1 MIKRYHETELV
12 FNNEYKIYH
21 MHVKEQDK
29 DQTIFIKY
37 TISNQKRKLIC
48 GAPIKAQFIFAWI
61 SLTNSTILEL
71 WKIHS
76 CLFKI
81 KRNIKNYFKIKEK
94 FMKVLA
100 WKKKAT
106 SLLNTGFLVT
116 LKLKEGWKVIE
127 LKKYLKSG
135 VKLKLFE
142 RKLKFSNLFKNW
154 KIENCLKIDVLEIK
168 FKNWNF
174 GN

>member
-21 MHVKEQDK
+21 MHIKEQDK
-29 DQTIFIKY
+29 DQTILIKY
-37 TISNQKRKLIC
+37 NNSQSEKKTHMWGSHQS
-48 GAPIKAQFIFAWI
+48 PIYLAWI

-100 WKKKAT
+100 WKKKTT
-106 SLLNTGFLVT
+106 SLLKVGFSVT
-116 LKLKEGWKVIE
+116 LNLKERWKVIE
-127 LKKYLKSG
+127 LKKYLKTK

-154 KIENCLKIDVLEIK
+154 KLENCLKIGVLEIK